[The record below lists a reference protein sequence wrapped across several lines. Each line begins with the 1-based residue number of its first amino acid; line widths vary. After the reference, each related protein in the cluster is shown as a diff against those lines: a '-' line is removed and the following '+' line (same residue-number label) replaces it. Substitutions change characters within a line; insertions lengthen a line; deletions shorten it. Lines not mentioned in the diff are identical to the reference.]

1 MALVKYN
8 NNSISSV
15 TATAG
20 LASGGLILIKTQTA
34 SDAASVEFKHGT
46 SDVVLDGTYDTYLF
60 KFIDMH
66 PETDATD
73 MTVNFSADT
82 GSNYNVTKTTAFFR
96 TQHYENGSSG
106 VIEYITG
113 NDLAQ
118 STGEQYLNQDG
129 SMGADNDQCLAGQM
143 YLFNPSSTTFVKHF
157 MSRTIEVNAGDRCR
171 EAYVLG
177 YGNTASAIDAVRFKC
192 SSGNI
197 NGTIKMYGL
206 SKS

>member
-20 LASGGLILIKTQTA
+20 LASGGMNLIKTQTA

-171 EAYVLG
+171 GRVRLPSG
-177 YGNTASAIDAVRFKC
+177 PQGHAVFP
-192 SSGNI
+192 
-197 NGTIKMYGL
+197 
-206 SKS
+206 

>member
-20 LASGGLILIKTQTA
+20 LASGGMNLIKTQTA